1 MERFTINS
9 KSGKV
14 IINQISD
21 DEVEVHQESKIGC
34 SCVLKLTSSEMEKVA
49 KALFKMNKQLE
60 SSNAALQQTK
70 PTNMPIPSI
79 PQEATVSRM
88 AMTQSMHPQA
98 YAKWTVE
105 EEERLKRFYQ
115 EGKGIKEIAF
125 LMNRNE
131 GGIRSRLRK
140 LGLMNY

>member
-21 DEVEVHQESKIGC
+21 DEVEVHQESKNGC
-34 SCVLKLTSSEMEKVA
+34 SCVLKLTNSEMEKVA
-49 KALFKMNKQLE
+49 KALFKMNRQLG
-60 SSNAALQQTK
+60 SNASSQQAK
-70 PTNMPIPSI
+70 PTNMPIPSL
-79 PQEATVSRM
+79 PHEATVSRM

-98 YAKWTVE
+98 YAKWTFE
-105 EEERLKRFYQ
+105 EEERLRRFYQ

-140 LGLMNY
+140 IVFMNY

>member
-1 MERFTINS
+1 MERFEVNC
-9 KSGKV
+9 KSG
-14 IINQISD
+14 IIIIKQISD
-21 DEVEVHQESKIGC
+21 DEVEIQQESKVGC
-34 SCVLKLTSSEMEKVA
+34 SSAPKLSCSEMEKVA
-49 KALFKMNKQLE
+49 KALFKMKKQLG
-60 SSNAALQQTK
+60 SSNASSQQTK

-98 YAKWTVE
+98 YAKWTFE
-105 EEERLKRFYQ
+105 EEERLKRLYQ
-115 EGKGIKEIAF
+115 EGKGVKEIAF

>member
-21 DEVEVHQESKIGC
+21 DEVEVHQESKTGC

-49 KALFKMNKQLE
+49 KALFKMNRQLG
-60 SSNAALQQTK
+60 SNASSQQAK

-79 PQEATVSRM
+79 PQEATVNRM

-105 EEERLKRFYQ
+105 EKERLKRFYQ
-115 EGKGIKEIAF
+115 EGKSIKEIAF